1 MESNKCEIQSTYK
14 AWIKSG
20 PILPNVVK
28 ELEIASKKLS
38 GQKRINSY
46 YNTISKTSVRVSAV
60 GENNNMTKPNSKSNI
75 QYPPSN
81 FELIGLS
88 NDEVNLLKSSL
99 KIDSELVQ
107 CRETFNLLQK
117 IKQKEYIKKRTF
129 KHKTSKFGDLDT
141 MSQIS
146 EELKSIKESLA

>member
-1 MESNKCEIQSTYK
+1 MPLSTLL
-14 AWIKSG
+14 
-20 PILPNVVK
+20 ILC
-28 ELEIASKKLS
+28 A
-38 GQKRINSY
+38 
-46 YNTISKTSVRVSAV
+46 
-60 GENNNMTKPNSKSNI
+60 NSKSNI

-99 KIDSELVQ
+99 KIDSELLQ

-117 IKQKEYIKKRTF
+117 LKQKEYIEKRTS
-129 KHKTSKFGDLDT
+129 KHKTSKFGDRDT